1 MLTMIIKTYKQTTKV
16 MSVPLNIEMLRST
29 FQLLLGS
36 VLSFV
41 PRRGIKGPKCSF
53 MLKQFPFQKMLCI
66 SNIKNTCSWDLLYL
80 TM

>member
-41 PRRGIKGPKCSF
+41 PRRGIKGHSWP
-53 MLKQFPFQKMLCI
+53 KMLIHAQTI
-66 SNIKNTCSWDLLYL
+66 SFSKNVVHF
-80 TM
+80 